1 MTINTMRLFGCFS
14 GILMALGVALAFTLS
29 AEARVGTKAP
39 EITNEVW
46 LNSEP
51 QRLAELKGRV
61 VLLEFWTFGCFNCQN
76 IEPYVKEWDRQYAD
90 QGLVVIAVH
99 APEFNYERSLKRL
112 QRYIRDHNIGYAV
125 AVDNDFLT
133 WKRYSNRY
141 WPTLYLVDREG
152 VIRYMRIG
160 EGGYA
165 RTESEIKRLLAE
177 D

>member
-1 MTINTMRLFGCFS
+1 MMTNRARLFGFFS
-14 GILMALGVALAFTLS
+14 GILMALGAVLAFTLP
-29 AEARVGTKAP
+29 AAARVGMKAP
-39 EITNEVW
+39 ELTNEVW

-51 QRLAELKGRV
+51 QRLAELKGKV
-61 VLLEFWTFGCFNCQN
+61 VLVEFWTFGCFNCRN
-76 IEPYVKEWDRQYAD
+76 IEPSVKEWHRQYAD

-112 QRYIRDHNIGYAV
+112 QRYIRDHNIKYAV
-125 AVDNDFLT
+125 VVDNDFLT
-133 WKRYSNRY
+133 WKRYGNRY
-141 WPTLYLVDREG
+141 WPTLYLVDKEG
-152 VIRYMRIG
+152 IIRYMRIG